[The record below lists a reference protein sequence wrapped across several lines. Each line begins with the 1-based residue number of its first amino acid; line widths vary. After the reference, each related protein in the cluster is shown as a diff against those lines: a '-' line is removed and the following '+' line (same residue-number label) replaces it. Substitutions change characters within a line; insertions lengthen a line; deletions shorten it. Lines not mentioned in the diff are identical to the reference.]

1 MNKMKVSVVLACV
14 LMTLGANAVA
24 KDLGTF
30 GDVWPVQ
37 EQSFLALIQDRL
49 QGLQDNGQ
57 LAELQKQFQ
66 DRVVEHTLR
75 PTPVGG
81 LVTDTQAHTSWYDPT
96 FVVGQTLTDAQGQVF
111 ARQGDTLN
119 PLDTLALNTTLY
131 FIDGDDA
138 CQVAWMKAQTPPTPT
153 YKVIL
158 VNGNIKSA
166 ADALS
171 ERIYFDQQ
179 GVLTQKL
186 GIHYIP
192 ARVVQEGK
200 RLKITSAAMK
210 EGKG

>member
-1 MNKMKVSVVLACV
+1 MNKIRGSVVLISV
-14 LMTLGANAVA
+14 LVALNQQATAKNLGSW
-24 KDLGTF
+24 

-66 DRVVEHTLR
+66 GRVVGHTLR
-75 PTPVGG
+75 PEPVEG
-81 LVTDTQAHTSWYDPT
+81 LITDTQAHTSWYDPT
-96 FVVGQTLTDAQGQVF
+96 FVVRQTLTDAQGQVF

-119 PLDTLALNTTLY
+119 PLDILTLNTTLY

-138 CQVAWMKAQTPPTPT
+138 HQVTWMKAQTPPTPT

-158 VNGNIKSA
+158 VNGNIKST

-179 GVLTQKL
+179 GVLTKKL

-192 ARVVQEGK
+192 AMVRQDGK
-200 RLKITSAAMK
+200 RLKITSSPIK
-210 EGKG
+210 EAR

>member
-1 MNKMKVSVVLACV
+1 MNVNAALAC
-14 LMTLGANAVA
+14 LLAALALSATA
-24 KDLGTF
+24 KDMGTF

-57 LAELQKQFQ
+57 LAELQQQFRN
-66 DRVVEHTLR
+66 RVVEHTLR
-75 PTPVGG
+75 PAPVEG
-81 LVTDTQAHTSWYDPT
+81 LVTDTQTHTSWYDPT
-96 FVVGQTLTDAQGQVF
+96 FVVGQTLADAQGQVF

-138 CQVAWMKAQTPPTPT
+138 RQVAWMKAQTPPTPV

-158 VNGNIKSA
+158 VNGNIKTA

-179 GVLTQKL
+179 GVLTKKL

-192 ARVVQEGK
+192 AMVSQDGK
-200 RLKITSAAMK
+200 RLKITSAPIK
-210 EGKG
+210 EDR

>member
-1 MNKMKVSVVLACV
+1 MHKRYL
-14 LMTLGANAVA
+14 TLLLLVCPLVGQA
-24 KDLGTF
+24 KDLGSW

-57 LAELQKQFQ
+57 LAELQQQFQ

-75 PTPVGG
+75 PTPVEG

-96 FVVGQTLTDAQGQVF
+96 FVVGQTLADAQGQVF

-131 FIDGDDA
+131 FIDGDDTR
-138 CQVAWMKAQTPPTPT
+138 QVAWMKAQTPPTPT

-179 GVLTQKL
+179 GVLTKKL

-192 ARVVQEGK
+192 AMVSQDGK
-200 RLKITSAAMK
+200 RLKINSIPMK
-210 EGKG
+210 EAKP

>member
-1 MNKMKVSVVLACV
+1 MNVNAALAC
-14 LMTLGANAVA
+14 LLAALALSATA
-24 KDLGTF
+24 KDMGTF

-57 LAELQKQFQ
+57 LAELQQQFRN
-66 DRVVEHTLR
+66 RVVEHTLR
-75 PTPVGG
+75 PAPVEG
-81 LVTDTQAHTSWYDPT
+81 LVTDTQTHTSWYDPT
-96 FVVGQTLTDAQGQVF
+96 FVVGQTLADAQGQVF

-138 CQVAWMKAQTPPTPT
+138 RQVAWMKAQTPPTAV

-158 VNGNIKSA
+158 VNGNIKTA

-179 GVLTQKL
+179 GVLTKKL

-192 ARVVQEGK
+192 AMVSQDGK
-200 RLKITSAAMK
+200 HLKITSAPIK
-210 EGKG
+210 ED

>member
-1 MNKMKVSVVLACV
+1 MNKMRVSTVLIGV
-14 LMTLGANAVA
+14 LIVLNQQATA
-24 KDLGTF
+24 KDLGAW

-57 LAELQKQFQ
+57 LAELQQQFQ
-66 DRVVEHTLR
+66 GRVEEHTLR
-75 PTPVGG
+75 PAPVEG

-96 FVVGQTLTDAQGQVF
+96 FVVGQTLADAQGQVF

-138 CQVAWMKAQTPPTPT
+138 RQVAWMKAQTPPTPT

-166 ADALS
+166 ADTLS

-179 GVLTQKL
+179 GVLTKKL

-192 ARVVQEGK
+192 ARVSQDGK
-200 RLKITSAAMK
+200 RLKITSAPIK
-210 EGKG
+210 ETR

>member
-1 MNKMKVSVVLACV
+1 MNVNAALAC
-14 LMTLGANAVA
+14 LLAALALSATA
-24 KDLGTF
+24 KDMGTF

-57 LAELQKQFQ
+57 LAELQQQFRN
-66 DRVVEHTLR
+66 RVVEHTLR
-75 PTPVGG
+75 PAPVEG
-81 LVTDTQAHTSWYDPT
+81 LVTDTQTHTSWYDPT
-96 FVVGQTLTDAQGQVF
+96 FVVGQTLADAQGQVF

-131 FIDGDDA
+131 FIDGDDTR
-138 CQVAWMKAQTPPTPT
+138 QVAWMKAQTPPTPV

-158 VNGNIKSA
+158 VNGNIKTA

-179 GVLTQKL
+179 GVLTKKL

-192 ARVVQEGK
+192 AMVSQDGK
-200 RLKITSAAMK
+200 RLKITSAPIK
-210 EGKG
+210 EDR